1 MACRVMEE
9 KKFIN
14 VTSPLLPKLE
24 EFKPLLED
32 IWERKWIT
40 NQGYYHNLLE
50 KSLSE
55 YLGVEH
61 LNLFTNG
68 TLPLITALQ
77 ALRIS
82 GEVITT
88 PFSFVATTHSL
99 WWNGIKPVFVDIDPD
114 TGNINPDAIE
124 AAITPQTTAIMPV
137 HVYGVPC
144 DVERIQEIA
153 DKYNLKVIYDAAH
166 AFGVRINGN
175 SVLNYGDMST
185 LSFHATKV
193 YNTVEGG
200 ALVCHSKEMK
210 QKIDYLKNFGF
221 EDEVTVVAPGIN
233 GKMDELRSAYGLLN
247 LKQVDAAIAER
258 KHIASLYMNGLK
270 DVKGIRLQKPY
281 MHLME
286 DNSQQS
292 TVNSQLNY
300 AYFPIFVEPS
310 YSLTRDEL
318 YAKLKENG
326 IMGRRYFYPLIT
338 EFSPYKSYESAKK
351 ENLPVANKIASEV
364 ICLPIYKGLSDEDV
378 KRVISIITDK

>member
-1 MACRVMEE
+1 MCSLCKVMNEIHQ
-9 KKFIN
+9 KIN

-24 EFKPLLED
+24 DLHSLLED
-32 IWERKWIT
+32 IWNRKWIT

-50 KSLSE
+50 GSLAR

-77 ALRIS
+77 ALRVT

-99 WWNGIKPVFVDIDPD
+99 WWNGVKPVFVDVDPD
-114 TGNINPDAIE
+114 TGNIVPDKIE
-124 AAITPQTTAIMPV
+124 AAITPQTAAIMPV

-144 DVERIQEIA
+144 DVERIQSIA
-153 DKYNLKVIYDAAH
+153 KKYNLKIIYDAAH
-166 AFGVRINGN
+166 AFGVKVNGE

-193 YNTVEGG
+193 YNTIEGG

-221 EDEVTVVAPGIN
+221 EDEVTVVEPGIN
-233 GKMDELRSAYGLLN
+233 GKMDEIRAAYGLLN
-247 LKQVDAAIAER
+247 LMQVDDAIAQR

-270 DVKGIRLQKPY
+270 DVKGIRLHKPY
-281 MHLME
+281 EHLINANQGKMY
-286 DNSQQS
+286 
-292 TVNSQLNY
+292 QLNY
-300 AYFPIFVEPS
+300 AYFPIFVETT
-310 YSLTRDEL
+310 YWLTRDEL

-338 EFSPYKSYESAKK
+338 EFSPYRSYESAND
-351 ENLPVANKIASEV
+351 ENLPVANRLASEV
-364 ICLPIYKGLSDEDV
+364 ICLPIYAGLKDEDV
-378 KRVISIITDK
+378 ERVIAIIVNE